1 MVRELPLLLSEFGK
15 RKEGIVREKGKR
27 LWLFI
32 AVLMMALT
40 ISPAA
45 SVFAGG
51 SSSGGGGGGSSVG
64 GSGSGKGVPVPPPST
79 NWTLPP
85 ITKRI
90 LLPDSKTQFEG
101 YVKFNLKVTLTGRA
115 LGLPVS
121 KAESN
126 AFTISFSGKEMKNG
140 NSVAND
146 FDINDKVRAL
156 VGELESQLNKSP
168 VGPVPIGKPYDQII
182 VEVSES
188 ESSGHLDRIVPDEN
202 TVRMV
207 VQVIR
212 SVPNV
217 TAGPDVDLTI
227 PNVNIHGPEGGLNP
241 PRFNSDLGVSGPKVD
256 IEVPD
261 VDVHGPDVEIE
272 GPPGPGVRYHVIAG
286 QRTFVNNYTPDT
298 PDCPNVCPKPN
309 QGNCK
314 QNNCNS
320 GCPDININ
328 INNENNSSANNN
340 NENNNTNVGRDQYN
354 VNQASNPNL
363 TLDRYN
369 HFAYVHGYPDHSFRP
384 EGTITRGEMT
394 AIFRRLLD
402 QGIFSGGN
410 GTQFRD
416 VRAGDW
422 YASDVSRLSS
432 LGVIAGYPDGSFRPN
447 ASVTR
452 AEFANVASKFVN
464 AKSGQGFSDL
474 NGHWAQG
481 AIEKLRSAGWVT
493 GYGDGSFR
501 PDAVITRAEVVSI
514 TNRMLERSADANY
527 VRNNRGSLIQYTDLP
542 TGHWAYL
549 PIMEASNAHDYTRNA
564 DGSETWTRNWK

>member
-1 MVRELPLLLSEFGK
+1 M
-15 RKEGIVREKGKR
+15 
-27 LWLFI
+27 WLFI

-45 SVFAGG
+45 LVFAGG
-51 SSSGGGGGGSSVG
+51 SSGGGGGGSSVG
-64 GSGSGKGVPVPPPST
+64 GSGSGKGVPIGPVGSAD
-79 NWTLPP
+79 WTLPP

-90 LLPDSKTQFEG
+90 LLPDGKTKFQG
-101 YVKFNLKVTLTGRA
+101 DVKFNIKVTLLTYGPQGPQPLKSMIER
-115 LGLPVS
+115 
-121 KAESN
+121 N
-126 AFTISFSGKEMKNG
+126 AFSITFSGNEMRSG
-140 NSVAND
+140 NSVEKSYEID
-146 FDINDKVRAL
+146 TLVRGM
-156 VGELESQLNKSP
+156 VSKLEQQLPMPGGGGGIPAGGGFFTGGGGPSG
-168 VGPVPIGKPYDQII
+168 GPVMPSKPYNGIL
-182 VEVSES
+182 VEVWES
-188 ESSGHLDRIVPDEN
+188 ESN
-202 TVRMV
+202 TPGLNLVF
-207 VQVIR
+207 
-212 SVPNV
+212 PEKNLV
-217 TAGPDVDLTI
+217 TITVDLI
-227 PNVNIHGPEGGLNP
+227 QRGAQPYPPEP
-241 PRFNSDLGVSGPKVD
+241 KYPKVPEPSGTVPMRAPKIVMPD
-256 IEVPD
+256 IDLNLRSPEPKVYYD
-261 VDVHGPDVEIE
+261 NT
-272 GPPGPGVRYHVIAG
+272 RFTNQY
-286 QRTFVNNYTPDT
+286 NPDT
-298 PDCPNVCPKPN
+298 PDCPNVCPNPN

-314 QNNCNS
+314 QNSCDTPCKN

-328 INNENNSSANNN
+328 INNQNNSSANNN
-340 NENNNTNVGRDQYN
+340 NVNNNTNVGRDQYN
-354 VNQASNPNL
+354 VNQAANPNL

-432 LGVIAGYPDGSFRPN
+432 LGVIAGYPDGTFRPN

-464 AKSGQGFSDL
+464 AKSGQGFNDL

>member
-1 MVRELPLLLSEFGK
+1 MVRELSILLSEFGK

-64 GSGSGKGVPVPPPST
+64 GSGSGKGVPIGPVGSAD
-79 NWTLPP
+79 WTLPP

-90 LLPDSKTQFEG
+90 LLSDNNTRFKG
-101 YVKFNLKVTLTGRA
+101 DVKFDLKVTLLS
-115 LGLPVS
+115 LGNGTPVS
-121 KAESN
+121 KSGKDT
-126 AFTISFSGKEMKNG
+126 FTISFSGNEMVSR
-140 NSVAND
+140 NSVEKD
-146 FDINDKVRAL
+146 FNINDKVRAL
-156 VGELESQLNKSP
+156 VNELESQFPKNGGSAKHL
-168 VGPVPIGKPYDQII
+168 KPYNQII

-188 ESSGHLDRIVPDEN
+188 ESSGNLTRVAPDEN
-202 TVRMV
+202 
-207 VQVIR
+207 QVLM
-212 SVPNV
+212 SVLVSETFHMPVN
-217 TAGPDVDLTI
+217 PDVD
-227 PNVNIHGPEGGLNP
+227 VNLPKLKN
-241 PRFNSDLGVSGPKVD
+241 DVDVSGPKVD
-256 IEVPD
+256 VDAPD
-261 VDVHGPDVEIE
+261 VNVEGPDVNLN
-272 GPPGPGVRYHVIAG
+272 GPDGRVNRYRVIVKENKN
-286 QRTFVNNYTPDT
+286 TFVNLYTPDT
-298 PDCPNVCPKPN
+298 PDSPNVCPNPN

-314 QNNCNS
+314 QNSCDTPCKN

-328 INNENNSSANNN
+328 INNQNNSSANNN
-340 NENNNTNVGRDQYN
+340 NVNNNTNVGRDQYN
-354 VNQASNPNL
+354 VNQAANPNL

-422 YASDVSRLSS
+422 YASDVARLSS

-464 AKSGQGFSDL
+464 AKSGQGFNDL

-481 AIEKLRSAGWVT
+481 AIEKLKSAGWVT

-514 TNRMLERSADANY
+514 TNRMLERTADANY